1 VYSVFNIIATII
13 ITVLCIAASVAE
25 VIRRLTSAG
34 RIKSDM
40 LSDFSKKSH
49 SGRLAD
55 YIEKY
60 WYLFA
65 IIIMAI
71 FAVTRLKGLNSL
83 PYGTH
88 IDEIGMLHEARDLAE
103 YGTDRYGHSWPV
115 YLKNYGGG
123 MGPMYAYLTSVVL
136 RFLPI
141 TIRNMRITGAL
152 ISGLGLIGMFGAG
165 VELSGKKTGGLVS
178 AFLFTIFPSVMMM
191 NRWDCDC
198 HLFISLT
205 AMSLFLL
212 FHAFRT
218 DKIRW
223 YILASISFGVGMYT
237 YLIACL
243 VYPMFLVLLVA
254 YMLWTRKLS
263 IKKFCALF
271 FPVVITALPLFVA
284 QIVNMG
290 IIPEFS
296 LWGSDFFVF
305 SPDRVG
311 ETSLSNIPG
320 NIGVILDELINGD
333 TLTYNAFSEFGALYT
348 FMIPLILLGVFL
360 GILCLIDAIKKRE
373 FDVKVLVILFAF
385 SGYFMALT
393 HSWPNL
399 NRYQEM
405 FVAFVLLMLI
415 AVLKI
420 SEYRQELM
428 YLIVIFGTIGFMF
441 FGVFYF
447 KDQREVYGQQFLFAE
462 PDLYNVVT
470 FISTY
475 IDPAYEQKV
484 YMMIPYDKDYLAED
498 IIPAVGHVSPQD
510 WGEYVDG
517 RTENIGRFYLYFP
530 EEFDEN
536 EQAIYVIGRDWDHIS
551 DYLIS
556 IGFNCDESVPS
567 MRVLWR

>member
-1 VYSVFNIIATII
+1 MYSIFNIIATII
-13 ITVLCIAASVAE
+13 ISFLCVAVAAAEIIKRLVA
-25 VIRRLTSAG
+25 AG
-34 RIKSDM
+34 KIKKDI
-40 LSDFSKKSH
+40 
-49 SGRLAD
+49 LAD
-55 YIEKY
+55 VSQKTAPGKLSVFIEKY

-65 IIIMAI
+65 FAI
-71 FAVTRLKGLNSL
+71 LGVFAITRFKGLSSL
-83 PYGTH
+83 PYGLH

-103 YGTDRYGHSWPV
+103 YGTDRYGNSWPV

-141 TIRNMRITGAL
+141 TIRNMRMTGAL
-152 ISGLGLIGMFGAG
+152 ISCLGLTGMFGAG
-165 VELSGKKTGGLVS
+165 VEISGKKTGGLVS

-205 AMSLFLL
+205 SMSLFLL
-212 FHAFRT
+212 LHAFKT

-223 YILASISFGVGMYT
+223 YVLASISFGVGMYT

-254 YMLWTRKLS
+254 YMLWTKKLNVS
-263 IKKFCALF
+263 KFCALF

-311 ETSLSNIPG
+311 ETALSNIPG
-320 NIGVILDELINGD
+320 NIGVIFDELVNGD
-333 TLTYNAFSEFGALYT
+333 TLTYNAFSEFGALYSSY
-348 FMIPLILLGVFL
+348 IPLIFL
-360 GILCLIDAIKKRE
+360 GIFLGVLCLADSFKKRE
-373 FDVKVLVILFAF
+373 FDAKVLIILFSF

-415 AVLKI
+415 AILKI
-420 SEYRQELM
+420 AEYREELM
-428 YLIVIFGTIGFMF
+428 YLIVLTGTISFVF
-441 FGVFYF
+441 FGIFYF

-462 PDLYNVVT
+462 PDLINVVT
-470 FISTY
+470 FVSTY
-475 IDPAYEQKV
+475 VDPNYEQNI
-484 YMMIPYDKDYLAED
+484 YILLPYDKGYLAEE
-498 IIPAVGHVSPQD
+498 IIPAVGHVSPED
-510 WGEYVDG
+510 WGKYVDG
-517 RTENIGRFYLYFP
+517 KTENIGRFHLNFP
-530 EEFDEN
+530 EEFDES
-536 EQAIYVIGRDWDHIS
+536 EQAIYILGRDWDHIS
-551 DYLIS
+551 EYLIS
-556 IGFNCDESVPS
+556 IGFKCDESTPS